1 MVLELEYKLNEAA
14 NAQDYNIYAVV
25 LNEKNFIL
33 KVEGNKLVL
42 A

>member
-25 LNEKNFIL
+25 LSEKKFIL
-33 KVEGNKLVL
+33 KAEGNELVVF
-42 A
+42 